1 MIWVHRALLAA
12 AALGWLLASFYAVRA
27 LTGRPH
33 RARRAARVGMVA
45 FVLFLADT
53 LGRAPVAL
61 RAAEEAGRATTIAFT
76 TLDLA
81 IRHGIPVTLWG
92 AALFGRWRGW
102 LADKVF
108 ATAVLIAAAATALA
122 WAIPLPR

>member
-12 AALGWLLASFYAVRA
+12 SALGWLLASFYAVRA

-33 RARRAARVGMVA
+33 RARRAARVGMLA
-45 FVLFLADT
+45 WVLFVADT
-53 LGRAPVAL
+53 LGRTPVAL
-61 RAAEEAGRATTIAFT
+61 RAAEEAGRATIAFT

-81 IRHGIPVTLWG
+81 IRHGVPVLLWG

-108 ATAVLIAAAATALA
+108 ATAVLIAAAATAIA